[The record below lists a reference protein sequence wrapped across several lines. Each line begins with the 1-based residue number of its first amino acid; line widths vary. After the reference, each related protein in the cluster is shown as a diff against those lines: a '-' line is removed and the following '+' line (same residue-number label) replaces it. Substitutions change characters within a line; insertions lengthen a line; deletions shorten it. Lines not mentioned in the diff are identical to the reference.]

1 MKVKLELENAM
12 KVKAKSEQGL
22 ELKIAPTKRKRN
34 YILKIEK
41 YATKNGNDRKK
52 SGSKYRGRKKNE
64 NIKNVRKK
72 RK

>member
-1 MKVKLELENAM
+1 M

-41 YATKNGNDRKK
+41 IRN
-52 SGSKYRGRKKNE
+52 
-64 NIKNVRKK
+64 
-72 RK
+72 